1 MSKFQDCEICF
12 EGMSIDDL
20 QEDYNILNFGFVHSR
35 HDLTRF
41 GEYVWKIYDQ
51 RIKKEVLLIINQE
64 YKVSRY
70 YFS

>member
-1 MSKFQDCEICF
+1 MCHICF
-12 EGMSIDDL
+12 EGMSINDL
-20 QEDYNILNFGFVHSR
+20 QEDSNILNFGFVHSR
-35 HDLTRF
+35 YDLTQF

-64 YKVSRY
+64 HTVSRY